1 MIEITV
7 CYNVTTS
14 KLAALSSSSSS
25 HNTLIWQFLLCVK
38 LMAEIFSRVCPL
50 SHEKRRLYVVLTLHR
65 TQSVDA
71 QCKILLILI
80 SISIVAAT
88 VCCSECCS
96 RPILVGILTSF
107 LMTQQSLKL
116 PARRSPATGDSTR
129 LVTRLVIMLVNTCI
143 TDTTRVA
150 RRNGFY
156 LTDSTLM
163 ELKRF

>member
-14 KLAALSSSSSS
+14 KLAALSSSSS

-50 SHEKRRLYVVLTLHR
+50 SHERRRLYVVLTLHT

-80 SISIVAAT
+80 SISIVGAA

-129 LVTRLVIMLVNTCI
+129 LVARLVNTCI

-156 LTDSTLM
+156 LTDFTFM